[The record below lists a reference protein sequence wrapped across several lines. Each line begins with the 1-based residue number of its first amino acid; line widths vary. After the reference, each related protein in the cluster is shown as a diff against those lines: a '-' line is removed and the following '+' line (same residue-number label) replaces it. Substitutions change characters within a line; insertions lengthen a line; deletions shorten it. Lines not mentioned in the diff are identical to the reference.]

1 MTINAIV
8 WLCILKVAA
17 WLQLGKWEQPW
28 HIWQLLN
35 HHEGQFTLHPSHSNS
50 ASHVEQLRKAGSPN
64 PFLPNFA
71 LCHASAV
78 MSRRKTSDSH
88 SLGVGLLRRR
98 SSSTTHPT
106 WSPFWSCAK
115 KGETFLPSYLTQRD
129 RNCSRADLHVKLI
142 IILELLQI
150 PQSACSR
157 IYS

>member
-50 ASHVEQLRKAGSPN
+50 ASHVEQLRKAGSPPLPPRLRSLSCIGRHEPQKN
-64 PFLPNFA
+64 EWLALIGSWTPPPPQFINNAPHLKPFLV
-71 LCHASAV
+71 LC
-78 MSRRKTSDSH
+78 
-88 SLGVGLLRRR
+88 
-98 SSSTTHPT
+98 
-106 WSPFWSCAK
+106 K

-129 RNCSRADLHVKLI
+129 RNRSRADLHVKLI
-142 IILELLQI
+142 IILELLLI
-150 PQSACSR
+150 PQSACAR